1 MKVQSFSGVD
11 AFKALQ
17 TEWNALLER
26 SITNNPFSTYEWHSN
41 WWNAYHPGDLWILS
55 FRDDDNTLRGIASFF
70 IETGADNQRTIHFVG
85 CEDVTD
91 YLDIL
96 VDKDYRDEIYNGL
109 AKALIEHKDKFDAI
123 DLCNIPAESPTH
135 TDFPTIL
142 REQGFTVKTEVQE
155 VCPIIPLPDNFD
167 GYLSLLNKK
176 ERKEVQRKLRRA
188 KGAGDS
194 LKWYTV
200 NGKHDLDAEV
210 DKFLTLMADS
220 HPEKAQFLENEQH
233 VTFFKSIVPAAAEAG
248 WLQLNFLEV
257 MGEPVAAYVNFDY
270 NNQILVYNSG
280 LAPGKAGA
288 LSPGIVLLSYNIEHA
303 IENKRASFDFLRGD
317 EQYKYKM
324 GGQTTEIFNLKASL
338 SVGTE

>member
-17 TEWNALLER
+17 SEWNALLER

-41 WWNAYHPGDLWILS
+41 WWKAYHPGDLWILS
-55 FRDDDNTLRGIASFF
+55 FRDDVDTLRGIASFF
-70 IETGADNQRTIHFVG
+70 IEIGADNQRIIHFVG

-109 AKALIEHKDKFDAI
+109 AKALIEHKDKFDTI

-142 REQGFTVKTEVQE
+142 REQGFTVKTQVQE
-155 VCPIIPLPDNFD
+155 VCPIIHLPDNFD
-167 GYLSLLNKK
+167 DYLSLLNKK

-200 NGKHDLDAEV
+200 NGEHDLDAEV

-257 MGEPVAAYVNFDY
+257 MGEAVAAYVNFDY